1 MSKLD
6 PWISETTAYPVNST
20 ARWRQHQVT
29 ARGLAFVAGDGCKRC
44 VLTTIDPGTSIRHA
58 KQEPLRT
65 SHPLAG
71 AGNER
76 PISGSILFLKPA
88 APFAKAIDCRFY
100 ERRRTRSIGASVV

>member
-44 VLTTIDPGTSIRHA
+44 VLTTIDPGTSI
-58 KQEPLRT
+58 
-65 SHPLAG
+65 
-71 AGNER
+71 
-76 PISGSILFLKPA
+76 
-88 APFAKAIDCRFY
+88 
-100 ERRRTRSIGASVV
+100 